1 MQEKTQIHWRT
12 SSTATST
19 MERSLSTSPSR
30 SNSDNACVEAR
41 TRSLIDDDV
50 TSGRAGVFEHRA
62 IKPDSRVLYSLAGA
76 SPEVNSPL
84 EFAGGKAVA
93 PASGRLLGRRWPV
106 APSESKR
113 SWVSNTHIVTHM
125 SWSETPLYR
134 NNTTPSD
141 AAM

>member
-41 TRSLIDDDV
+41 TGSLIDDDV

-84 EFAGGKAVA
+84 EFAGGKAFVPTRDRVLDA
-93 PASGRLLGRRWPV
+93 KMV
-106 APSESKR
+106 KVEKSKKL
-113 SWVSNTHIVTHM
+113 SVK
-125 SWSETPLYR
+125 
-134 NNTTPSD
+134 
-141 AAM
+141 